1 MPDKRLVIE
10 AVSIE
15 AIGQSAQQ
23 ALAGAELPEPPGKDP
38 VPQATVALYSNGRHH
53 DTPVYQRDTLHP
65 GAHLQGP
72 AIICDANG
80 TTIIEPEWQVRIL
93 GGGELMLSRAVPK
106 AGRRAMGT
114 DVDPI
119 MLEIYIGRA
128 SWRERGWQYV

>member
-65 GAHLQGP
+65 GAHLHGP
-72 AIICDANG
+72 TIICAANG
-80 TTIIEPEWQVRIL
+80 TPITDTEWHVRIL
-93 GGGELMLSRAVPK
+93 GGGELKLSRAVPK
-106 AGRRAMGT
+106 AGRRAIAT
-114 DVDPI
+114 A
-119 MLEIYIGRA
+119 GRTGQP
-128 SWRERGWQYV
+128 R